1 MFVADVGQAL
11 IDFVHKRQD
20 DDPGRVIKF
29 KTATTIAITST
40 SMSTT
45 TLKATTTASTAAATV
60 LMHIQ
65 EVQKISITVR

>member
-29 KTATTIAITST
+29 KTATTKAITST
-40 SMSTT
+40 LMSTT
-45 TLKATTTASTAAATV
+45 TIKATTTTAATV

-65 EVQKISITVR
+65 EVLKISITVR

>member
-1 MFVADVGQAL
+1 MADVGQAL

-29 KTATTIAITST
+29 KTATTTTTKAKTST
-40 SMSTT
+40 WMSTT
-45 TLKATTTASTAAATV
+45 TIKATATTAATV

-65 EVQKISITVR
+65 EVLKFSITVR

>member
-20 DDPGRVIKF
+20 DDPGRVIIF
-29 KTATTIAITST
+29 KTATTKAITSA
-40 SMSTT
+40 SMSKTT
-45 TLKATTTASTAAATV
+45 IKATATTAATV

-65 EVQKISITVR
+65 EVLKISITVR

>member
-1 MFVADVGQAL
+1 MADVGQAL

-29 KTATTIAITST
+29 KTATTTTKAITST
-40 SMSTT
+40 LMSTT
-45 TLKATTTASTAAATV
+45 TLEATATAAATV

-65 EVQKISITVR
+65 EVLKISITVR